1 MNNPLLTPGVGL
13 IFWTFVAFLIVLFVL
28 RKFAWKPILAS
39 LKERETSIAAAISS
53 AADMKAE
60 MALMKSENE
69 VLLAQAREER
79 AIMIKEAKETGT
91 KMISEAKERA
101 RVEYDRILAEA
112 QIAIQQ
118 QKNAALTEVKN
129 QVGKLVIE
137 VSEKVL
143 RRELANRAE
152 QEGFIRQQAE
162 AVKLN

>member
-1 MNNPLLTPGVGL
+1 MELLSPGIGL
-13 IFWTFVAFLIVLFVL
+13 IFWTFIAFLIVLFVL
-28 RKFAWKPILAS
+28 RKFAWKPILTS

-53 AADMKAE
+53 AEDVKAE
-60 MALMKSENE
+60 MAKMKSENE
-69 VLLAQAREER
+69 LLLAQAREER
-79 AIMIKEAKETGT
+79 ANMIKEAKETGT
-91 KMISEAKERA
+91 KMIADAKEKA

-112 QIAIQQ
+112 QISIQQ
-118 QKNAALTEVKN
+118 QKNAALTDVKN

-143 RRELANRAE
+143 RRELVNRAE

>member
-1 MNNPLLTPGVGL
+1 MNNPLLTPDIGL
-13 IFWTFVAFLIVLFVL
+13 LFWTIVAFLIVLFVL
-28 RKFAWKPILAS
+28 RKFAWKPILSS
-39 LKERETSIAAAISS
+39 LKERETSIASAISS

-60 MALMKSENE
+60 MAKMKSENE

-79 AIMIKEAKETGT
+79 AIMIKEAKEAGS
-91 KMISEAKERA
+91 KMIADAKEKARA
-101 RVEYDRILAEA
+101 EYDRILADA

-118 QKNAALTEVKN
+118 QKNAALTDVKN

>member
-1 MNNPLLTPGVGL
+1 MELLSPGIGL
-13 IFWTFVAFLIVLFVL
+13 IFWTFVAFLIVLFIL
-28 RKFAWKPILAS
+28 KKFAWKPILTS
-39 LKERETSIAAAISS
+39 LKERETSIALAISS

-79 AIMIKEAKETGT
+79 ANMIKEAKDTGA
-91 KMISEAKERA
+91 KMISEAKDRA
-101 RVEYDRILAEA
+101 RAEYDRILAEA
-112 QIAIQQ
+112 QLAIQQ
-118 QKNAALTEVKN
+118 QKNAALTDVKN

-143 RRELANRAE
+143 RRELANKTE